1 MIQASLH
8 NEIVSRIRDM
18 IFEGEFV
25 GGQRVPEKK
34 LCEQLSVSRTP
45 LREALKVLASEGL
58 LVLLPNRGARIA
70 QITAENLDEIF
81 PIMGTLE
88 SLAGEI
94 ACGRITDDEID
105 EIRALHFQMTAHHKR
120 RELNKYFMA
129 NQAIHMKILE
139 ATNNKMLVATY
150 LSLAG
155 RIRLARFRANFSQDR
170 WDQAVVEHEEILDA
184 LSRRDASAL
193 AQILRTHLENTCQ
206 TVKAALD
213 KEDASETGSGAGD
226 SPDRERKKQLNPGE
240 RRRSPC

>member
-1 MIQASLH
+1 MTRASLH
-8 NEIVSRIRDM
+8 DEIVSRIRGM
-18 IFEGEFV
+18 IFAGEFV
-25 GGQRVPEKK
+25 GGQRVPEKQ

-70 QITAENLDEIF
+70 QITVENLDEIF

-94 ACGRITDDEID
+94 ACSRITDDKID
-105 EIRALHFQMTAHHKR
+105 EIRALHFQMLAHHKR
-120 RELNKYFMA
+120 RALNEYFKV
-129 NQAIHMKILE
+129 NQAIHLKILE
-139 ATNNKMLVATY
+139 ATNNKALVATY

-170 WDQAVVEHEEILDA
+170 WDQAVAEHEEILDA

-206 TVKAALD
+206 TVKTALG
-213 KEDASETGSGAGD
+213 KEAASEISSGAG
-226 SPDRERKKQLNPGE
+226 K
-240 RRRSPC
+240 

>member
-1 MIQASLH
+1 MTQASLH
-8 NEIVSRIRDM
+8 DEIVSQIRNM
-18 IFEGEFV
+18 IFAGEFV
-25 GGQRVPEKK
+25 GGQRVPEKQ

-45 LREALKVLASEGL
+45 LREAIKVLASEGL

-81 PIMGTLE
+81 PIMGALE

-94 ACGRITDDEID
+94 ACSRITDDEID

-120 RELNKYFMA
+120 RELNEYFKV

-139 ATNNKMLVATY
+139 ATNNKTLVTAY

-155 RIRLARFRANFSQDR
+155 RIRLARYRANFAQDR
-170 WDQAVVEHEEILDA
+170 WDQAVAEHEKILDS
-184 LSRRDASAL
+184 LSKRDASAL

-206 TVKAALD
+206 TVKTALG
-213 KEDASETGSGAGD
+213 KEAASEISSRAG
-226 SPDRERKKQLNPGE
+226 K
-240 RRRSPC
+240 